1 MNAWNTDRHGNV
13 RASTVVGW
21 KIAIEETGGT
31 LLRVEFSVDPA
42 LDNISALQFRFDG
55 EQATQ
60 IGAQLIAASH
70 QPRRSIAT
78 DEGKADQACA
88 PTRQRHAV
96 R

>member
-1 MNAWNTDRHGNV
+1 MNAWNTDRHGKV

-21 KIAIEETGGT
+21 KIAIEETGGA
-31 LLRVEFSVDPA
+31 LLRIEFSVDPA
-42 LDNISALQFRFDG
+42 LDNISALQFRLDG

-60 IGAQLIAASH
+60 IGAQLIAASP
-70 QPRRSIAT
+70 QPQSSIAT
-78 DEGKADQACA
+78 DEGNADQGYA